1 MQAPNQGGLHIVAG
15 GKVNKKIENTSDAIA
30 IATAERGFAPVE
42 NICVFIERAHARTG
56 AYV

>member
-30 IATAERGFAPVE
+30 IAERGFAPVE

-56 AYV
+56 AYA